1 MSDTA
6 SASASASASEF
17 VEQLLVLAKAE
28 HVNSDAVSKL
38 VNRFVRSI
46 DVEKK
51 EEKKAKKEA
60 KKDAKKNG
68 KKEKSDLDKPDNVYI
83 LYCREKRKSI
93 ADLPENKGK
102 RPEEITCLLADEWRK
117 ERAQNSS
124 FIKGLQHK
132 ADEASLKY
140 KMAKARAKEEK
151 EENEE
156 KEAKENP
163 EKGEK
168 KKKREPSAYNIF
180 YSQMMAQM
188 KEEGMDVTHIP
199 KAITDKWDT
208 MSAEEKNAFKGKAL
222 TPKKTKAEKAP
233 DAPKKAKPEKKEKKA
248 PKKGGENSKQG
259 GSPKRELDFSG
270 Q

>member
-1 MSDTA
+1 MSDT
-6 SASASASASEF
+6 ASASASEF

-68 KKEKSDLDKPDNVYI
+68 KKEKSELDKPDNVYI
-83 LYCREKRKSI
+83 LYCVEKRKSI
-93 ADLPENKGK
+93 TDLPENKGK
-102 RPEEITCLLADEWRK
+102 RPEAITRLLADEWRK

-124 FIKGLQHK
+124 FIKGLQQK
-132 ADEASLKY
+132 ADQASLKY

-151 EENEE
+151 EE
-156 KEAKENP
+156 KAKENP

-188 KEEGMDVTHIP
+188 KEEGMDATHIP
-199 KAITDKWDT
+199 KAITEKWDT

-222 TPKKTKAEKAP
+222 TPKKTKAEKAEKAP

-248 PKKGGENSKQG
+248 PKQD
-259 GSPKRELDFSG
+259 PKRELDFSG

>member
-1 MSDTA
+1 MSDT
-6 SASASASASEF
+6 ASASASEF

-38 VNRFVRSI
+38 VNRFVKSI
-46 DVEKK
+46 DV
-51 EEKKAKKEA
+51 EKKAKKEA

-68 KKEKSDLDKPDNVYI
+68 KKEKSELDKPDNVYI

-102 RPEEITCLLADEWRK
+102 RPEEITCLLAAEWRK

-124 FIKGLQHK
+124 FIKGLQQK

-151 EENEE
+151 EE
-156 KEAKENP
+156 KEAKEKP

-188 KEEGMDVTHIP
+188 KEEGMDATHIP

-222 TPKKTKAEKAP
+222 TPKKTKAQKAP
-233 DAPKKAKPEKKEKKA
+233 DAPKKAKPEKKDKKA
-248 PKKGGENSKQG
+248 PKKGGEVPKQG
-259 GSPKRELDFSG
+259 GSPKQEDPKRELDFSG

>member
-1 MSDTA
+1 MSDT
-6 SASASASASEF
+6 ASASASEF
-17 VEQLLVLAKAE
+17 VEQLLVLAKAQ

-38 VNRFVRSI
+38 VNRFVKSI

-51 EEKKAKKEA
+51 EEKKEKKEA

-68 KKEKSDLDKPDNVYI
+68 KKEKSELDKPDNVYI

-93 ADLPENKGK
+93 TDLPENKGK
-102 RPEEITCLLADEWRK
+102 RPEAITCLLADEWRK

-124 FIKGLQHK
+124 FIKGLQQK

-151 EENEE
+151 KEE
-156 KEAKENP
+156 KAKENP

-188 KEEGMDVTHIP
+188 KEEGMDATHIP
-199 KAITDKWDT
+199 KAITEKWDT

-248 PKKGGENSKQG
+248 PKKGGEDPKQG
-259 GSPKRELDFSG
+259 GSPKQEDPKRELDFSG

>member
-1 MSDTA
+1 MSDTT
-6 SASASASASEF
+6 SASEF
-17 VEQLLVLAKAE
+17 VEQLLVLAKAQ

-38 VNRFVRSI
+38 VNRFVKSI

-60 KKDAKKNG
+60 KKEAKKNG

-93 ADLPENKGK
+93 TDLPENKGK

-124 FIKGLQHK
+124 FIKGLQEK

-140 KMAKARAKEEK
+140 KKVKEEARAKEKAKAKEEKAKAKEKAKEEKAKEEKKDEKEPSTPLKKEKAPKVPNAPKKKNVEKDK
-151 EENEE
+151 EENENEE
-156 KEAKENP
+156 KAENAS
-163 EKGEK
+163 K
-168 KKKREPSAYNIF
+168 KKTA
-180 YSQMMAQM
+180 
-188 KEEGMDVTHIP
+188 
-199 KAITDKWDT
+199 
-208 MSAEEKNAFKGKAL
+208 
-222 TPKKTKAEKAP
+222 
-233 DAPKKAKPEKKEKKA
+233 
-248 PKKGGENSKQG
+248 
-259 GSPKRELDFSG
+259 LDFSE

>member
-1 MSDTA
+1 MSDTT
-6 SASASASASEF
+6 SASASEF

-68 KKEKSDLDKPDNVYI
+68 KKEKSELDKPDNVYI

-93 ADLPENKGK
+93 TDLPENKGK
-102 RPEEITCLLADEWRK
+102 RPEAITCLLADEWRK

-124 FIKGLQHK
+124 FIKGLQQK

-140 KMAKARAKEEK
+140 KMAKARAK
-151 EENEE
+151 EE

-188 KEEGMDVTHIP
+188 KEEGMDATHIP
-199 KAITDKWDT
+199 KAITDKWNT

-233 DAPKKAKPEKKEKKA
+233 DAPKKAKPEKKDKKA
-248 PKKGGENSKQG
+248 PKQGGEDPKQED
-259 GSPKRELDFSG
+259 PKRELDFSG

>member
-1 MSDTA
+1 MSDTT
-6 SASASASASEF
+6 SASEF

-38 VNRFVRSI
+38 VNRFVKSI

-60 KKDAKKNG
+60 KKEAKKNG

-93 ADLPENKGK
+93 TDLPENKGK
-102 RPEEITCLLADEWRK
+102 RPEAITCLLADEWRK

-124 FIKGLQHK
+124 FIKGLQQK

-151 EENEE
+151 EE
-156 KEAKENP
+156 KAKENP

-188 KEEGMDVTHIP
+188 KEEGMDATHIP
-199 KAITDKWDT
+199 KAITEKWDT

-222 TPKKTKAEKAP
+222 TPKKTKAEKAEKAP

-248 PKKGGENSKQG
+248 PKQD
-259 GSPKRELDFSG
+259 PKRELDFSG